1 MSSIEPDEVHDIDPE
16 APLDLTG
23 DERVDS
29 WRGVNVE
36 DIDDGEG
43 GLAGLLRERS
53 RALLG
58 SLLRPHRKA
67 VAAAAAFIA
76 LSILCQLSVPLLIK
90 YGIDEGV
97 PPLVP
102 GGSGAIR
109 PLVTAV
115 LGVLLAT
122 VLGAVA
128 FNNFLQLLGRVGQDV
143 VLDIRVR
150 LFKHF
155 QQLSISFH
163 ERYTSGRVISRQT
176 SDVEAIADLLGGGL
190 VNVISS
196 VLLMLG
202 IGIALLWLDIELA
215 LVTLCAFPLLFAMTR
230 WFRSH
235 SERAYRATRDA
246 VALVIVHFVESLGG
260 IQAVHAFRREPRN
273 QEIFEYLDD
282 RYRAANHWSQRLAAT
297 YGPGVQ
303 LVGRLMT
310 AIVLMYG
317 GFRVVGGEITLGV
330 LAAFLLYLRRF
341 FAPMEELSQFYNLF
355 QAASAALEKLSGI
368 LEERPTVA
376 EPEQPIPLPHPHGE
390 LHFDGV
396 QFGYRERVVL
406 HHLDLAIPAGQT
418 IALVGATGNATGSH
432 CHFEVRRENTAMD
445 PMHYLNPE
453 GPGAPLLARART
465 TARSVPVD
473 PVP

>member
-1 MSSIEPDEVHDIDPE
+1 MSAIEPDEVHDIDPD

-36 DIDDGEG
+36 DVDDGEG

-58 SLLRPHRKA
+58 SLLRPHRNA
-67 VAAAAAFIA
+67 VIAAAAFIA
-76 LSILCQLSVPLLIK
+76 LSICCQLSVPLLIK
-90 YGIDEGV
+90 FGIDEGV

-102 GGSGAIR
+102 GGDGSIR
-109 PLVTAV
+109 PLVIAV
-115 LGVLLAT
+115 LGVLVAT
-122 VLGAVA
+122 VLGAFA

-143 VLDIRVR
+143 VLDIRLR
-150 LFKHF
+150 LFSHF

-176 SDVEAIADLLGGGL
+176 SDVESIADLLGGGL

-202 IGIALLWLDIELA
+202 IGIALLVLDLELA
-215 LVTLCAFPLLFAMTR
+215 LVTLAAFPLLFVMTR

-310 AIVLMYG
+310 AIVLLYG
-317 GFRVVGGEITLGV
+317 GFRVVGGQITLGV
-330 LAAFLLYLRRF
+330 LAAFLL
-341 FAPMEELSQFYNLF
+341 
-355 QAASAALEKLSGI
+355 
-368 LEERPTVA
+368 
-376 EPEQPIPLPHPHGE
+376 
-390 LHFDGV
+390 
-396 QFGYRERVVL
+396 
-406 HHLDLAIPAGQT
+406 
-418 IALVGATGNATGSH
+418 
-432 CHFEVRRENTAMD
+432 
-445 PMHYLNPE
+445 
-453 GPGAPLLARART
+453 
-465 TARSVPVD
+465 
-473 PVP
+473 